1 MAEKKEFVKR
11 AVRKAVQKMLR
22 EEAFGWPPVCSGAH
36 YQPRRPQEPLAELA
50 PDKSKMVR

>member
-1 MAEKKEFVKR
+1 MAEKKELVKR

-22 EEAFGWPPVCSGAH
+22 AEASEWPPDCTVRF